1 MTHVH
6 STITDLPLSCKSA
19 AEHIAREL
27 EKEDAYANLTK
38 DCCRQ
43 ITDLE
48 KSIEQKTGEKV
59 ALVAYRI

>member
-19 AEHIAREL
+19 AEHIAKEL
-27 EKEDAYANLTK
+27 EREDAYVNLTK